1 MDKKEFREECK
12 KLLNKKNRYVY
23 QKKIENQLFKELSK
37 KKYKNILIY
46 ISMGNEVNTKQLI
59 KKLKQKNKQ
68 IFVPF
73 MEYLSFKMVKFS
85 LPLKKKKFNIYE
97 PKNKNKTKQK
107 IDVAVV
113 PIIGIDKNYKRV
125 GFGKGMYDRFFDNL
139 NYNPTIIFTQI
150 YPCITLESVTDKYDI
165 VADFLITYNLV
176 CKNRRKN
183 VDRSVGRFKFICNR
197 RFFDSKK
204 N

>member
-1 MDKKEFREECK
+1 
-12 KLLNKKNRYVY
+12 
-23 QKKIENQLFKELSK
+23 
-37 KKYKNILIY
+37 
-46 ISMGNEVNTKQLI
+46 MGNEVNTKQLI
-59 KKLKQKNKQ
+59 NKLKQKNKQ